1 MSSNHKI
8 LTLQEVQAD
17 KTTAVSG
24 STTCEDHSDKFI
36 EIYCVDHNKPCC
48 TVCATVK
55 HRKCEKVVVIED
67 AAAGVKESKQTM
79 EFLELIM
86 LWKMILD
93 KSIEGTEKNVVNV
106 ENLDNNIFS
115 EIESLKK
122 DIIEHVNKMEKAAK
136 DELTIT
142 KKEIL
147 IQLTDKLTEMSSLK
161 STIDNWHRI
170 LSTCV
175 KDGSDI
181 QCLIEINKLIPMK
194 DKIEADIIKATSDID
209 EKSFSFERN
218 RVVENFEEMVKSL
231 GQIRIET
238 KHETV
243 QSKSLSSSINSVPN
257 QKEPDF
263 NETIQSGSQGSSSI
277 DMVPNPN
284 EPNFHTGKVKSLF
297 TLDAG
302 ETRWSAVC
310 GIFTE
315 EFIFIS
321 NLYKKKLLKF
331 NLNGVFHSDIQFHN
345 GPYDIAKF
353 RENELAVAFID
364 SQEIQLINIHTMTIG
379 WKIVLT
385 VPVGGLRYMNSNN
398 QFVTACDKCIVWLNA
413 SNGQKIKETK
423 TNGNTFY
430 VCVYGSNRYV
440 YADGPSSVVCTDGG
454 TKQFTYKN
462 PKLAGPRGIDMDFHG
477 NLYICSNKS
486 SNIHQISAS
495 GKLIRIIPCDDIGTV
510 KPWGIRFKENSNK
523 FLVTSLSSGRVVV
536 AEII

>member
-1 MSSNHKI
+1 MIDRKALQKQDKLCNVCELSDIIQKAVSWCTVCQEALCCTCEKYHRKFKMSSNHKI
-8 LTLQEVQAD
+8 LTLQEAQAD
-17 KTTAVSG
+17 KTTAVFG
-24 STTCEDHSDKFI
+24 SITCEDHSDKFI
-36 EIYCVDHNKPCC
+36 EIYCVYHNKPCC

-55 HRKCEKVVVIED
+55 HRKCEKVVIIED
-67 AAAGVKESKQTM
+67 AAAGIKDSKQTM

-302 ETRWSAVC
+302 ET
-310 GIFTE
+310 
-315 EFIFIS
+315 
-321 NLYKKKLLKF
+321 
-331 NLNGVFHSDIQFHN
+331 
-345 GPYDIAKF
+345 
-353 RENELAVAFID
+353 
-364 SQEIQLINIHTMTIG
+364 M
-379 WKIVLT
+379 
-385 VPVGGLRYMNSNN
+385 VGG
-398 QFVTACDKCIVWLNA
+398 VW
-413 SNGQKIKETK
+413 
-423 TNGNTFY
+423 
-430 VCVYGSNRYV
+430 
-440 YADGPSSVVCTDGG
+440 
-454 TKQFTYKN
+454 
-462 PKLAGPRGIDMDFHG
+462 
-477 NLYICSNKS
+477 
-486 SNIHQISAS
+486 NIY
-495 GKLIRIIPCDDIGTV
+495 
-510 KPWGIRFKENSNK
+510 
-523 FLVTSLSSGRVVV
+523 
-536 AEII
+536 

>member
-1 MSSNHKI
+1 M
-8 LTLQEVQAD
+8 
-17 KTTAVSG
+17 
-24 STTCEDHSDKFI
+24 
-36 EIYCVDHNKPCC
+36 
-48 TVCATVK
+48 
-55 HRKCEKVVVIED
+55 
-67 AAAGVKESKQTM
+67 
-79 EFLELIM
+79 
-86 LWKMILD
+86 KMILD

-147 IQLTDKLTEMSSLK
+147 IQLTDKLTEMSSSK

-321 NLYKKKLLKF
+321 NLYKK
-331 NLNGVFHSDIQFHN
+331 
-345 GPYDIAKF
+345 
-353 RENELAVAFID
+353 
-364 SQEIQLINIHTMTIG
+364 
-379 WKIVLT
+379 
-385 VPVGGLRYMNSNN
+385 NS
-398 QFVTACDKCIVWLNA
+398 
-413 SNGQKIKETK
+413 
-423 TNGNTFY
+423 
-430 VCVYGSNRYV
+430 
-440 YADGPSSVVCTDGG
+440 
-454 TKQFTYKN
+454 
-462 PKLAGPRGIDMDFHG
+462 
-477 NLYICSNKS
+477 
-486 SNIHQISAS
+486 
-495 GKLIRIIPCDDIGTV
+495 
-510 KPWGIRFKENSNK
+510 
-523 FLVTSLSSGRVVV
+523 
-536 AEII
+536 